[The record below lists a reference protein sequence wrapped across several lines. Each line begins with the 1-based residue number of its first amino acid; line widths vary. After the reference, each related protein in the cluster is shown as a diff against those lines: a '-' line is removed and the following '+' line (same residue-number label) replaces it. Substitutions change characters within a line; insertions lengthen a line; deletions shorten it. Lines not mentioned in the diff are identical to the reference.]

1 MINGAQCTILWHV
14 DDLKISH
21 VDKAVVEKM
30 LSLGPDTDNYK
41 KLRRVIQ
48 YLRGTQD
55 MSLMLEADDT
65 RIMKWWVDASYA
77 VHPDMRSH
85 TGDDVDGKRCHARHI
100 QQAEVE
106 HVQLN

>member
-1 MINGAQCTILWHV
+1 
-14 DDLKISH
+14 
-21 VDKAVVEKM
+21 
-30 LSLGPDTDNYK
+30 
-41 KLRRVIQ
+41 
-48 YLRGTQD
+48 
-55 MSLMLEADDT
+55 MSLTLEADDT

>member
-41 KLRRVIQ
+41 KLRRVISVPAR
-48 YLRGTQD
+48 YPGYV
-55 MSLMLEADDT
+55 A
-65 RIMKWWVDASYA
+65 
-77 VHPDMRSH
+77 
-85 TGDDVDGKRCHARHI
+85 HA
-100 QQAEVE
+100 
-106 HVQLN
+106 